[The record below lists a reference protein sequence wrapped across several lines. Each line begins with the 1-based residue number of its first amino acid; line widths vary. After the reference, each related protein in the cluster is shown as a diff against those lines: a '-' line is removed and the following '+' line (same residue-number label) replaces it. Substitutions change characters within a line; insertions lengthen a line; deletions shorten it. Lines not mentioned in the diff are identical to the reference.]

1 LKVVSNVTSFPRPA
15 CIDAEV
21 AGKWRSAEENAHE
34 NFSDGENADGLSMK
48 CFLCEH
54 TGWVCENHPDAP
66 WDGEQACICGGAGM
80 PCPQCN
86 PSDLSHPPRP
96 PAGTHIAFD
105 KEGWH
110 H

>member
-1 LKVVSNVTSFPRPA
+1 MKLLSLGRLELAPRSR
-15 CIDAEV
+15 ES
-21 AGKWRSAEENAHE
+21 SARLGRTLCKLFN
-34 NFSDGENADGLSMK
+34 GENADGLSMK
-48 CFLCEH
+48 CVHCEH

-96 PAGTHIAFD
+96 PAGTHIEFD
-105 KEGWH
+105 KDGWRH
-110 H
+110 